1 MVSGKRANVGV
12 DWSTMLA
19 DATSCPSDRAQTPY
33 LETTATTCG
42 VTSAHWYDIVDKRA
56 SNPHTHRPHIYAKM
70 SLAEWAL
77 PQLSKLLPLDND
89 SLKQIISY
97 TESLPNREAADHLQN
112 MLGDSPQALEF
123 ITSFNNRRKS
133 RGPVVSA
140 QTTPSNDVS
149 GVPKSR
155 PRKKKQ
161 AGVGKPLPA
170 RQVEDVGNLAGAY
183 MKRDEDDYMA
193 GSSKSKAPKT
203 NAFGLSQK
211 PDALQLPTAS
221 SSGTATPTSR
231 AVSPAA
237 PSKKLPPSAAG
248 QLVSDTKSSRNSS
261 PKPKAK
267 ISVAGGTPMHGAS
280 TALTDLESAIRTLEI
295 QTNPT
300 LSAQDGSKRKCNCMA
315 TRHPLLD
322 AAPNCMNCGK
332 IICVKEGIGPCT
344 FCNTPLLSA
353 DETQS
358 MIRILREER
367 GKEKMAANN
376 AGQKRA
382 EVAHA
387 PRPFSTPKTTAPNS
401 DADSENEKLAKA
413 KQHRDKL
420 LAFQA
425 QNAKRTQVH
434 DEAADFETTSAGLSM
449 WASPQERAMQLKR
462 QQKALRDQEWNA
474 QPEYEKRQVV
484 ASIDLTGRK
493 LVKRM
498 AAVERP
504 KTPDSEEEP
513 SGPSQSYEN
522 GAISKGAG
530 AFSRNPLLGALI
542 RPTITIESKGKDRQA
557 EKKQAWR
564 RVQDDNDD
572 NEQWILDGG
581 VYGGKN
587 ETGEP
592 EAGH

>member
-1 MVSGKRANVGV
+1 
-12 DWSTMLA
+12 
-19 DATSCPSDRAQTPY
+19 
-33 LETTATTCG
+33 
-42 VTSAHWYDIVDKRA
+42 
-56 SNPHTHRPHIYAKM
+56 M

-77 PQLSKLLPLDND
+77 PQLSKLLPLDSD
-89 SLKQIISY
+89 ALKQIIDY

-123 ITSFNNRRKS
+123 ITSFNNRRSS
-133 RGPVVSA
+133 RGSAAPAQSA
-140 QTTPSNDVS
+140 QAIDTT
-149 GVPKSR
+149 GVPRSK

-161 AGVGKPLPA
+161 TGIGRPLPA
-170 RQVEDVGNLAGAY
+170 RQVEGAGNVAGAY
-183 MKRDEDDYMA
+183 MKKDEGDYMA
-193 GSSKSKAPKT
+193 GSSKQRAPKA

-211 PDALQLPTAS
+211 PDALRLPTAT

-231 AVSPAA
+231 GVSPT
-237 PSKKLPPSAAG
+237 PQPRKLPPSAAG
-248 QLVSDTKSSRNSS
+248 QLISETKPSRNSS

-267 ISVAGGTPMHGAS
+267 VSVAGGTPMHGAS
-280 TALTDLESAIRTLEI
+280 TALSDLESAIRTLEI
-295 QTNPT
+295 QTNPS
-300 LSAQDGSKRKCNCMA
+300 LSAQDSTKRKCNCMA

-322 AAPNCMNCGK
+322 AAPNCLNCGK
-332 IICVKEGIGPCT
+332 IICVKEGLGPCT
-344 FCNTPLLSA
+344 FCKTPLLSA

-387 PRPFSTPKTTAPNS
+387 PRPFSTPKTTAPIS
-401 DADSENEKLAKA
+401 DADSENERLAKA

-462 QQKALRDQEWNA
+462 QQKALREQEWNA
-474 QPEYEKRQVV
+474 QPEYEKRKVV
-484 ASIDLTGRK
+484 ASIDLVGGK
-493 LVKRM
+493 IVKRM
-498 AAVERP
+498 AAAERP
-504 KTPDSEEEP
+504 KTPESEDEP
-513 SGPSQSYEN
+513 TESAHHYQS
-522 GAISKGAG
+522 GAISKGSG

-542 RPTITIESKGKDRQA
+542 RPTITVETKGKDKQV
-557 EKKQAWR
+557 EKSQAWR

-587 ETGEP
+587 EIGEP

>member
-1 MVSGKRANVGV
+1 
-12 DWSTMLA
+12 
-19 DATSCPSDRAQTPY
+19 
-33 LETTATTCG
+33 
-42 VTSAHWYDIVDKRA
+42 
-56 SNPHTHRPHIYAKM
+56 M

-89 SLKQIISY
+89 SLGQIISY

-123 ITSFNNRRKS
+123 ITSFNNRR
-133 RGPVVSA
+133 RPNGPAATA
-140 QTTPSNDVS
+140 QPASSNS
-149 GVPKSR
+149 SEVPKPK

-161 AGVGKPLPA
+161 AGLGKPLPA
-170 RQVEDVGNLAGAY
+170 RRVDDAGNLAGAY
-183 MKRDEDDYMA
+183 MKKDEDDYMA
-193 GSSKSKAPKT
+193 GASRQKAPKS

-211 PDALQLPTAS
+211 PDALQLPTAT
-221 SSGTATPTSR
+221 SSGTATPKSR
-231 AVSPAA
+231 GVSPAPQA
-237 PSKKLPPSAAG
+237 NRLPPSAAG
-248 QLVSDTKSSRNSS
+248 QLISEVKSTRNSS

-267 ISVAGGTPMHGAS
+267 ITVAGGTPMHGAS
-280 TALTDLESAIRTLEI
+280 TALSDLESAIRTLEI
-295 QTNPT
+295 QTNPS
-300 LSAQDGSKRKCNCMA
+300 LSAQDSSKRKCNCMA
-315 TRHPLLD
+315 TRHPLLG
-322 AAPNCMNCGK
+322 AAPNCLNCGK
-332 IICVKEGIGPCT
+332 VICVKEGIGPCT

-387 PRPFSTPKTTAPNS
+387 PRPFSTPKSSAPNS
-401 DADSENEKLAKA
+401 DIDSENEKLAKA

-434 DEAADFETTSAGLSM
+434 DEAADFETTTAGLSM

-462 QQKALRDQEWNA
+462 QQKALREQEWNA
-474 QPEYEKRQVV
+474 QPEYEKRKVV
-484 ASIDLTGRK
+484 ASIDLAGGRI
-493 LVKRM
+493 VKRM
-498 AAVERP
+498 AAAERP
-504 KTPDSEEEP
+504 KTPESEDEP
-513 SGPSQSYEN
+513 SGPTQHYET
-522 GAISKGAG
+522 GAISKGSG

-542 RPTITIESKGKDRQA
+542 RPTITIENKGKDKQA
-557 EKKQAWR
+557 EKKQTWR